1 MMADILMPY
10 AETPA
15 ARAGLGAARL
25 STLDGRVIGIVN
37 NSWRCMNVIADELTT
52 VLCADFG
59 VADVVERRISA
70 AQTLPPDMLEAMAAD
85 CDAVAV
91 ATGSGAAELPRV
103 VLPHPLN
110 DRPEPEIRAALRERV
125 GAIVEGLTC

>member
-1 MMADILMPY
+1 MADILMPY
-10 AETPA
+10 AETSA

-52 VLCADFG
+52 VLREDFG
-59 VADVVERRISA
+59 VADVVERQISA

-85 CDAVAV
+85 CDAV
-91 ATGSGAAELPRV
+91 V
-103 VLPHPLN
+103 VGIGN
-110 DRPEPEIRAALRERV
+110 
-125 GAIVEGLTC
+125 